1 MCADPELALGVFAQ
15 RPDLLSAKTFER
27 RVGDKASG
35 AKPAQSSVGRYP
47 QVAAAIQQER
57 PDAAVCEAVIGI
69 EILKRALMEAAQAA
83 VRADPDAAFPI
94 FAEGA
99 DEIIDEALFH
109 RVPDDS
115 GPVNSSDP
123 LPIGAE
129 PQRSVAV
136 AEHIAHRHPAQ
147 AGRKLDG
154 RERLSIDPE

>member
-35 AKPAQSSVGRYP
+35 AKPAQAAIGRHP

-57 PDAAVCEAVIGI
+57 PDAAVRQTVIGI
-69 EILKRALMEAAQAA
+69 EMLKRALMEAAQAA

-99 DEIIDEALFH
+99 DEIIYEALFH

-115 GPVNSSDP
+115 GRVNSRDP
-123 LPIGAE
+123 LPVGAE
-129 PQRSVAV
+129 PQRPVAV
-136 AEHIAHRHPAQ
+136 AEHITHRHSAQ
-147 AGRKLDG
+147 AGGKLDG
-154 RERLSIDPE
+154 RERL